1 MTCLCVCVGGRG
13 SVLPCRGTGS
23 SALPES
29 GVPSDGVQEPVGG
42 GVDDVMQPDM
52 LVEPRS

>member
-1 MTCLCVCVGGRG
+1 MTCLCVCRGGG